1 MSLADLLKGTDIF
14 ENEGKDQE
22 REPNPNPP
30 YTIHT
35 LIGDIRR
42 QLEGGSIKY
51 TDYKLDEQKC
61 LLLIDYYKEKEGKQ
75 DG

>member
-1 MSLADLLKGTDIF
+1 MAITDLLKDSDIY
-14 ENEGKDQE
+14 EQE
-22 REPNPNPP
+22 VQKNKVKPNPP

-61 LLLIDYYKEKEGKQ
+61 LLLIDYYNEKEGKQ

>member
-1 MSLADLLKGTDIF
+1 MSLADLLKKSDYYEDDRQVPTS
-14 ENEGKDQE
+14 K
-22 REPNPNPP
+22 PNPRPP

-42 QLEGGSIKY
+42 QIESGSIEY
-51 TDYKLDEQKC
+51 SDYKMDRAKC
-61 LLLIDYYKEKEGKQ
+61 LLLIDYYNEKEGKA